1 MLLYVIRHGETDANV
16 QGLTQGWIDSPLNE
30 NGIKLAKITGRAM
43 KGIHFDRCITSP
55 LKRAYKT
62 VELVLKE
69 SGNENTEIS
78 VDERIKEYSFGIN
91 EGQKLYSGILSKEE
105 TDIYYSDTLNFK
117 GFPEGE
123 TIRHLCD
130 RTQEFLKEL
139 CKRDDGLTYL
149 IGIHG
154 CAVRAMLNFLYDDP
168 SDFWHGHVPYNCSVN
183 IIEAKNGEIKLLEDD
198 KIFYDKKYIVDRY
211 VNDYIAVKPAAG
223 NHHLS

>member
-16 QGLTQGWIDSPLNE
+16 EGLAQGWLDRPLNDY
-30 NGIKLAKITGRAM
+30 GIELSRITGRAM
-43 KGIHFDRCITSP
+43 KGIRFDRCISSP
-55 LKRAYKT
+55 LKRAIQT

-69 SGNENTEIS
+69 SDNGDVEITT
-78 VDERIKEYSFGIN
+78 DDRIKEFSFGIN
-91 EGQKLYSGILSKEE
+91 EGKKLDSEIFS
-105 TDIYYSDTLNFK
+105 SDTLNFK

-130 RTQEFLKEL
+130 RTQDFLREL
-139 CKRDDGLTYL
+139 CARDDGLTYL

-168 SDFWHGHVPYNCSVN
+168 SDFWHGHVPYNCTVN
-183 IIEAKNGEIKLLEDD
+183 VIEAKAGKITLLEDD

-211 VNDYIAVKPAAG
+211 GQRLRRP
-223 NHHLS
+223 